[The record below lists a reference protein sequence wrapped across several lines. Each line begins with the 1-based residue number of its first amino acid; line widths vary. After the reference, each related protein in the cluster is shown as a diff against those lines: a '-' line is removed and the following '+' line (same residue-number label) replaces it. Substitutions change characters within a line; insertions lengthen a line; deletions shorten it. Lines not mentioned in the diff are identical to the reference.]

1 MDGLTKRWVVIFFQ
15 PEAIQK
21 QNEILYLTRIDGKA
35 ITHNFITVSV
45 FATPRLNPEYV
56 L

>member
-15 PEAIQK
+15 HEGN
-21 QNEILYLTRIDGKA
+21 QNEILHLTRIDGKA

-45 FATPRLNPEYV
+45 FAIPRLNPEYV